1 MRKYP
6 DPIRFAPMNPSKYV
20 GDIRNIIMRSSWES
34 KFAHWCDTNPSV
46 LKWGSE
52 IKAIPYYS
60 SIDGRI
66 RRYFPDFW
74 VLVKDKDGND
84 KRLLIEIK
92 PRAQILPPKSKKQ
105 SVLKEELLTWT
116 RNKDKW
122 AAAKEYAGRTGF
134 EFVLLDEFALG
145 IKT

>member
-6 DPIRFAPMNPSKYV
+6 EPVRFAPSNPQKYV

-34 KFAHWCDTNPSV
+34 KFAVWCDTNPSV

-60 SIDGRI
+60 SIDGRV

-74 VLVKDKDGND
+74 VLVKNKDGVD

-92 PRAQILPPKSKKQ
+92 PRAQILPPKSRKRET
-105 SVLKEELLTWT
+105 LKEETMTWV
-116 RNKDKW
+116 RNQDKW
-122 AAAKEYAGRTGF
+122 NAAREYAMRTGF
-134 EFVLLDEFALG
+134 EFVLMDEYSLG
-145 IKT
+145 IQK